1 MQNKPDYSQTRS
13 FNLGI
18 AQEIS
23 VEAALIY
30 DDLKYAQETFG
41 AGKWFYRSYEQLMNR
56 LPYSERT
63 LRRHIDKL
71 VEHGWIMKKIKKVN
85 EKPICHY
92 MVTTTLDA
100 VKLTESL
107 DTVNLTETLL
117 YNNTITSP
125 PAKAGE
131 LIKEK
136 FSSKKNEEELLSLVN
151 NITNR
156 TFRTLPRGAVKL
168 LKTFSLEEI
177 RLSLMKLANDPW
189 HKERLKELSSD
200 YLLRTSTIDRFLD
213 DSSVS
218 AATAQEK
225 QRRIEEEEEELK
237 RFRDG
242 VK

>member
-1 MQNKPDYSQTRS
+1 M
-13 FNLGI
+13 
-18 AQEIS
+18 
-23 VEAALIY
+23 
-30 DDLKYAQETFG
+30 
-41 AGKWFYRSYEQLMNR
+41 
-56 LPYSERT
+56 
-63 LRRHIDKL
+63 
-71 VEHGWIMKKIKKVN
+71 
-85 EKPICHY
+85 
-92 MVTTTLDA
+92 
-100 VKLTESL
+100 
-107 DTVNLTETLL
+107 
-117 YNNTITSP
+117 
-125 PAKAGE
+125 
-131 LIKEK
+131 
-136 FSSKKNEEELLSLVN
+136 N

-156 TFRTLPRGAVKL
+156 TFRTLPRGTVKL